1 MNQQTVGCGRIPL
14 LVRRGGCGFNKK
26 AAKPPKR
33 PQTGWSLTSHD
44 SRTHSATWFVSD
56 HPVRSIKGGFA
67 PFFLMSR
74 PPLLKRRGMRPQR
87 HFVNSFTRSEPG
99 GRTPLDAC
107 SAEGAKD
114 SAEFDG
120 SFRPYRARSSND
132 TYPALTRRAIVWR
145 RFNFCTTA

>member
-74 PPLLKRRGMRPQR
+74 PPLLTRRGMRPDEQLANQITEVAHGKR
-87 HFVNSFTRSEPG
+87 FEY
-99 GRTPLDAC
+99 
-107 SAEGAKD
+107 
-114 SAEFDG
+114 G
-120 SFRPYRARSSND
+120 SVSGCRA
-132 TYPALTRRAIVWR
+132 
-145 RFNFCTTA
+145 F